1 MAPAGT
7 YIEANGLKIYYET
20 YGEGEPLLLV
30 HGRTATPRSRAS
42 HLPAFAEHFRVFTVF
57 SLVLCTVPD
66 LGRALAEARHV
77 LRPGGTLRFYEHV
90 RAADAWLTRWQDLLE
105 RPWGW
110 IGGGRHPNRE
120 TAAAVTA
127 AGFIVLSLE
136 EFDFPVMPPIVR
148 PHVIG
153 IAERPLA

>member
-7 YIEANGLKIYYET
+7 CIEANGLKIYYET

-66 LGRALAEARHV
+66 LGRALGEARHV

-90 RAADAWLTRWQDLLE
+90 R
-105 RPWGW
+105 
-110 IGGGRHPNRE
+110 
-120 TAAAVTA
+120 A

-148 PHVIG
+148 PHLIG

>member
-7 YIEANGLKIYYET
+7 YIEANGLEIYCET

-30 HGRTATPRSRAS
+30 HGRTATPRSWAS

-57 SLVLCTVPD
+57 SLVLCTVRD
-66 LGRALAEARHV
+66 LGRALAEARRV
-77 LRPGGTLRFYEHV
+77 LRPGGTLRFYEYV
-90 RAADAWLTRWQDLLE
+90 R
-105 RPWGW
+105 
-110 IGGGRHPNRE
+110 
-120 TAAAVTA
+120 A

-153 IAERPLA
+153 IAERPMA